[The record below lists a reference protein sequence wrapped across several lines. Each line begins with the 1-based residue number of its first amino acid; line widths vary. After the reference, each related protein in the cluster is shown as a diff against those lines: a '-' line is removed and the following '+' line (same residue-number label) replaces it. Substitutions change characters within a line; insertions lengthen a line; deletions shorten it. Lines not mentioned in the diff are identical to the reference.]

1 MQLVDTH
8 LHLYA
13 EEFHDDRKQ
22 VIDAAIQNGVT
33 KMLLPN
39 IDSSTVYSMLQL
51 CHDYP
56 ENCFPMMGLHPC
68 YVTEHYEKELLC
80 PWVSALTCL

>member
-13 EEFHDDRKQ
+13 EEFHDDRNQ

-33 KMLLPN
+33 KM
-39 IDSSTVYSMLQL
+39 T
-51 CHDYP
+51 
-56 ENCFPMMGLHPC
+56 F
-68 YVTEHYEKELLC
+68 T
-80 PWVSALTCL
+80 